1 MRRWRILIP
10 AQRWRD
16 NKQNRQ
22 CRKGV
27 LVLLWKVSFVFVCSG
42 FGCTWRDERYSQCYA
57 TIPIIVF
64 VLLCTCSR
72 SSFGSSSNRSI
83 RPSIE
88 HHFRRTTA
96 CRFVSKQALSNR
108 THSQK
113 QALNPTPIS
122 SGVAQK
128 LSIQAPSTECSSS
141 CSLLFLQY
149 FEQHNFLVDFVTIFV
164 DFSRLFLDYLE
175 LFLCCGC
182 CKQLC
187 QGVPCCAVS
196 LRKISFE

>member
-1 MRRWRILIP
+1 M
-10 AQRWRD
+10 
-16 NKQNRQ
+16 
-22 CRKGV
+22 
-27 LVLLWKVSFVFVCSG
+27 FVCSG
-42 FGCTWRDERYSQCYA
+42 FGWTRRDDRYSHCYA
-57 TIPIIVF
+57 TTPIIVF

-83 RPSIE
+83 HPSID
-88 HHFRRTTA
+88 HHFRHTTA

-113 QALNPTPIS
+113 QALNPAPIS

-128 LSIQAPSTECSSS
+128 LSIQAPSTESSCSCS
-141 CSLLFLQY
+141 CSLLFFKY

-175 LFLCCGC
+175 LFLCCC
-182 CKQLC
+182 N
-187 QGVPCCAVS
+187 
-196 LRKISFE
+196 